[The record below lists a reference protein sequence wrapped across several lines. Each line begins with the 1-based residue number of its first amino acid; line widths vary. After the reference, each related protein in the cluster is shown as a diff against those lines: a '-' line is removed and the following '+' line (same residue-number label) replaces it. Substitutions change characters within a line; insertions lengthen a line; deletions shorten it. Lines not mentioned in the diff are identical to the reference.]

1 MSQKISR
8 RAKKISVVVPVR
20 NSESVLPT
28 FLHELGLVFRE
39 LSINYEVVFVDHGS
53 KDHSGHI
60 IREFVKL
67 DDCLK
72 LVTVSE
78 KVDDQSA
85 LRIGIEELD
94 SVSDICMVLNIPFSH
109 SNELIKEMLSQW
121 ELGNDLVFLEPE
133 KIRSRDFNGLNK
145 KKITQLLSKI
155 SANILEPS
163 CNDILFDQSV
173 RKIFLDTNEKLNSLV
188 HLCRYFEKSV
198 SSVKFD
204 AHVEIKQS
212 VLNRVRAFKKKTCS
226 AIRANFLFSP
236 LNPHRKTKV
245 LALFFLILGLSLASL
260 SVLGVG
266 ENFALLLVSTLFWVA
281 ATGLFSL
288 AKLGD
293 QVMAQK
299 KHEISRKIFVSVV
312 SHESVQARSIQEP
325 MQKPAQRVLSQ
336 KATEK
341 SIDERTEE
349 RFFFSDEQDG
359 FHSQADE
366 IDNTLLAKKEPVLDH
381 S

>member
-1 MSQKISR
+1 M
-8 RAKKISVVVPVR
+8 
-20 NSESVLPT
+20 
-28 FLHELGLVFRE
+28 
-39 LSINYEVVFVDHGS
+39 
-53 KDHSGHI
+53 
-60 IREFVKL
+60 
-67 DDCLK
+67 
-72 LVTVSE
+72 
-78 KVDDQSA
+78 
-85 LRIGIEELD
+85 
-94 SVSDICMVLNIPFSH
+94 
-109 SNELIKEMLSQW
+109 
-121 ELGNDLVFLEPE
+121 
-133 KIRSRDFNGLNK
+133 
-145 KKITQLLSKI
+145 
-155 SANILEPS
+155 
-163 CNDILFDQSV
+163 
-173 RKIFLDTNEKLNSLV
+173 
-188 HLCRYFEKSV
+188 
-198 SSVKFD
+198 
-204 AHVEIKQS
+204 
-212 VLNRVRAFKKKTCS
+212 
-226 AIRANFLFSP
+226 
-236 LNPHRKTKV
+236 
-245 LALFFLILGLSLASL
+245 
-260 SVLGVG
+260 G